1 MPKYTEHPSVPKVLQ
16 EALKDYPELI
26 ADLQSSLNRGGMWP
40 GITKTERTDE
50 LEAAMWRL
58 EGDLSHYIAL
68 AAEEVKAAEAL
79 GDVEAIA
86 KAKAK
91 KMLMHGCRCDIGW
104 PELAEF
110 FRWGKD

>member
-1 MPKYTEHPSVPKVLQ
+1 MPKYTEYPRVPQVLQ

-26 ADLQSSLNRGGMWP
+26 AKLQEAISDLGIYPGMHRSLRTDQLEKAISSLEGGL
-40 GITKTERTDE
+40 GYFYSLAVQE
-50 LEAAMWRL
+50 LKSAEVS
-58 EGDLSHYIAL
+58 GDA
-68 AAEEVKAAEAL
+68 
-79 GDVEAIA
+79 EAIA

-91 KMLMHGCRCDIGW
+91 KTLMIGCHHDIGW

>member
-1 MPKYTEHPSVPKVLQ
+1 MPKYTEYPRVPQVLQ

-26 ADLQSSLNRGGMWP
+26 AKLQEAISDLGIYPGMSRSL
-40 GITKTERTDE
+40 RTDQ
-50 LEAAMWRL
+50 LERAMGSL
-58 EGDLSHYIAL
+58 EIMLSHFIAL
-68 AAEEVKAAEAL
+68 AAEEVKTAEAV
-79 GDVEAIA
+79 GDAEAIA

-91 KMLMHGCRCDIGW
+91 KMLMHGCRSDIGW